1 MLTSSRLRPVAIALW
16 LPLLLAAGVGRAGAA
31 SPGEPAHP
39 AAALVTRSI
48 DAMRADPEAS
58 RKLAEE
64 ALQALR
70 TRPDADLTVRA
81 HLQLCDY
88 YAERDGAR
96 AESEASAASAAM
108 RQAQRRGLA
117 AGLYNCQGELAENAG
132 DYAKAQALFEQAV
145 SAAQTAHDD
154 EMLADALY
162 QRGYL
167 RGVRGDYASG
177 LADLRQAHHVYEH
190 SGLPQRAVTTLIG
203 IAILYHRL
211 GDHEQARHYYEQ
223 SLALQRVD
231 GSKRELAVTQHN
243 LGRVYESLQQWDN
256 AQQAFEA
263 TLQLSREIDYPRGEA
278 YALRG
283 LASVHNAK
291 GDAPGALN
299 LLQLAELLQ
308 RRVPDERLRA
318 QILLQRGAALRALK
332 RLDEASAAL
341 QEALTV
347 FQRVDS
353 LQETVDTERTLALT
367 HADAGEWQA
376 AYREQRAYGDNLER
390 GLRKQLDQRFAA
402 LKVEFDTNAKERE
415 NAYLLREQAATAST
429 LAQTRRANRLQA
441 AAIVLGSAL
450 LMLLA
455 VLLVHHRRTA
465 RQMRALALTDELTG
479 LPNRRDVMSRLQ
491 GLLTER
497 GARPCA
503 AVVIDLDHFK
513 SVNDDFGHPAGDEVL
528 KAVAQ
533 VLRDAVGSAGFV
545 GRLGGEEFVA
555 LLPHSDE
562 AQAMEVG
569 ERIREQVQSMD
580 TSRWLHSGWRMTASL
595 GLAVSRPGQDDL
607 RSLLHRA
614 DQALYRAKAS
624 GRNRVLAEAA

>member
-1 MLTSSRLRPVAIALW
+1 MPTPLRLRPLAIVLSM
-16 LPLLLAAGVGRAGAA
+16 PLLLAALAGRAAA
-31 SPGEPAHP
+31 ESASP
-39 AAALVTRSI
+39 AAALVARSI
-48 DAMRADPEAS
+48 DAMRSDPEAS
-58 RKLAEE
+58 RRLAED

-70 TRPDADLTVRA
+70 SRPDADLAVRA

-88 YAERDGAR
+88 YAERDSAQ
-96 AESEASAASAAM
+96 AEAQASAASAALP
-108 RQAQRRGLA
+108 QAQRRALA

-132 DYAKAQALFEQAV
+132 DYAKAQARFEQAV
-145 SAAQTAHDD
+145 SAAQAAHDD
-154 EMLADALY
+154 EMLADSLY

-177 LADLRQAHHVYEH
+177 LADLRQAHHLYEH
-190 SGLPQRAVTTLIG
+190 AALPQRAVTTLIG

-211 GDHEQARHYYEQ
+211 GDNEQARHYYEQ

-231 GSKRELAVTQHN
+231 GSKREVAVTEHN
-243 LGRVYESLQQWDN
+243 LGRVYESLRQWDA

-291 GDAPGALN
+291 GDAQGALN

-308 RRVPDERLRA
+308 RRLPDERLRA
-318 QILLQRGAALRALK
+318 QILLQRGVALRALK
-332 RLDEASAAL
+332 RPDDAAAAL
-341 QEALTV
+341 GEALSV

-353 LQETVDTERTLALT
+353 LQETVDTQRTLALT
-367 HADAGEWQA
+367 HADAGDWQA

-390 GLRKQLDQRFAA
+390 GLRTQLDQRFAA

-415 NAYLLREQAATAST
+415 NAYLLREQAATNRT
-429 LAQTRRANRLQA
+429 LEQTRRANRLQA
-441 AAIVLGSAL
+441 AVIALGGAL
-450 LMLLA
+450 LLLLA

-479 LPNRRDVMSRLQ
+479 LPNRREVLSRLRA
-491 GLLTER
+491 LLGER
-497 GARPCA
+497 NARPCA
-503 AVVIDLDHFK
+503 VLVIDLDHFK
-513 SVNDDFGHPAGDEVL
+513 SVNDEFGHPAGDEVL

-533 VLRDAVGSAGFV
+533 VLRAAVGDAGHV
-545 GRLGGEEFVA
+545 GRLGGEEFIA

-562 AQAMEVG
+562 AQALDVG
-569 ERIREQVQSMD
+569 ERIRQQVQGMD
-580 TSRWLHSGWRMTASL
+580 TSPWLHAGWRMTASL
-595 GLAVSRPGQDDL
+595 GLAVSRPGEDDL

-624 GRNRVLAEAA
+624 GRNQVLAEAA